1 MLLTV
6 AVVCVVWLLTSLIF
20 FFFFF
25 GKQRGPGHFAELME
39 NPDSFSWV
47 RLKRM
52 KVSQGLS

>member
-6 AVVCVVWLLTSLIF
+6 AVVCVVWLLTSLI
-20 FFFFF
+20 FFFF

>member
-6 AVVCVVWLLTSLIF
+6 AVVCVVWLLTSLI